1 MLKIGDTQVRK
12 TTTWPRIRLLPLR
25 VLFSRQYWWATLVVI
40 FGMIVLARLG
50 IWQLDRLEQRKARN
64 VEIARQLELPPL
76 SLTGEAM
83 LGDDLIGLKN
93 RRATA
98 RGEFDFSHQMALLYQ
113 NLHDTPGIHLIT
125 PLVIEGSSQ
134 AVLVDRG
141 WVPVDQAAQENW
153 PQFDEPGP
161 VSVTGFIRLSETLP
175 ARSGDASQSQVA
187 RPQSDW
193 YRVDIKAIQGQAPY
207 DLLPVYILQAPPEGR
222 DITLPYEVEPG
233 FDLSNGPHLGYAIQ
247 WFLFA
252 LILGIIYISYINKKE
267 VNENPAGDN
276 SDPSYDSTEKTGF
289 LTN

>member
-1 MLKIGDTQVRK
+1 
-12 TTTWPRIRLLPLR
+12 LPLR
-25 VLFSRQYWWATLVVI
+25 ILFSRQYWWATLVVI
-40 FGMIVLARLG
+40 FGMVVLARLG

-64 VEIARQLELPPL
+64 AEIVRQLELPPL
-76 SLTGEAM
+76 SLTDEAL

-98 RGEFDFSHQMALLYQ
+98 RCEFYFSHQMALLYQ

-141 WVPVDQAAQENW
+141 WIPVDQAAPENW

-187 RPQSDW
+187 RPQPDW
-193 YRVDIKAIQGQAPY
+193 YRVDIKAIQGQVPY
-207 DLLPVYILQAPPEGR
+207 DLLPVYILQSPPESR

-247 WFLFA
+247 WFIFS
-252 LILGIIYISYINKKE
+252 LILGIVYVRAVTKKE
-267 VNENPAGDN
+267 TAQIKTE
-276 SDPSYDSTEKTGF
+276 DSSHES
-289 LTN
+289 

>member
-1 MLKIGDTQVRK
+1 MLKTGDTQVRK
-12 TTTWPRIRLLPLR
+12 TTTWPRLRWLPLR
-25 VLFSRQYWWATLVVI
+25 LLFSRQYWWATLVVI
-40 FGMIVLARLG
+40 LGMIVLARLG

-64 VEIARQLELPPL
+64 AEIVRQLELPPL
-76 SLTGEAM
+76 SLTDEAT
-83 LGDDLIGLKN
+83 LGDDLIDLKN

-98 RGEFDFSHQMALLYQ
+98 RGEFDFSHQMVLLYQ

-141 WVPVDQAAQENW
+141 WVPIDQAAPENW

-161 VSVTGFIRLSETLP
+161 VGITGPVSITGFIRLSETLP

-187 RPQSDW
+187 RPQYDW
-193 YRVDIKAIQGQAPY
+193 YRVDINAMQGQVPY
-207 DLLPVYILQAPPEGR
+207 DLLPVYILQSPPEGQ

-252 LILGIIYISYINKKE
+252 LILAIVYVSAVTKKE
-267 VNENPAGDN
+267 TAQINAQEN
-276 SDPSYDSTEKTGF
+276 SHES
-289 LTN
+289 